1 MSENGRLDTTE
12 YAELVDRVQAAIT
25 EHVSPG
31 ASILVVSKGD
41 AALVEMP
48 GLAAAHFPQ
57 DASGGYAGHHPH
69 DSAVATAELEELRR
83 RGAEYLVL
91 PETARW
97 WLDYY
102 ADFATHLVTHGELV
116 ADVPGACL
124 IFGLGRRQALPET
137 SPLVARPR
145 ASVEQMREYL
155 ENLIDE
161 ESRVAVLEVEGGL
174 APALAPLRANGLRVA
189 ELAEGEALR
198 SLRRAILVG
207 AEYLVVPRSADE
219 WLTENENVAA
229 EIEASCR
236 KIADQRHLCR
246 VYVLNELGEGET
258 TMGEKL

>member
-1 MSENGRLDTTE
+1 MSENGRLGEIE
-12 YAELVDRVQAAIT
+12 YADLVTRVQAAVA
-25 EHVSPG
+25 EHLPPG
-31 ASILVVSKGD
+31 ASVLVVSKGD
-41 AALVEMP
+41 AALVELP

-97 WLDYY
+97 WLDFYG
-102 ADFATHLVTHGELV
+102 DFATHLATHGQLV

-124 IFGLGRRQALPET
+124 IFGLGPRQAQQMA
-137 SPLVARPR
+137 SPLAARPR
-145 ASVEQMREYL
+145 ASAGQIRDYL
-155 ENLIDE
+155 ESLIE
-161 ESRVAVLEVEGGL
+161 EDSRVAVLEVEGGL
-174 APALAPLRANGLRVA
+174 APALAPLQANGLRVA

-219 WLTENENVAA
+219 WFAENENVAA
-229 EIEASCR
+229 EIEDNCR
-236 KIADQRHLCR
+236 KIVDQRHLCR
-246 VYVLNELGEGET
+246 VYELSELGEGET
-258 TMGEKL
+258 MGEKL